1 MMEMWKTSFPTV
13 VASGHGPLL
22 EGNVLGQ
29 HDPLK
34 KRVLQTV
41 ALVNGFFGGQQK
53 KTCWEKQHVPTALEV
68 RNIYIYTLCVGRSDS
83 FWDFEKMGSQ
93 RLQYSDTN

>member
-1 MMEMWKTSFPTV
+1 MMEMWKTSFATV

-41 ALVNGFFGGQQK
+41 ALVNGFFWGATK
-53 KTCWEKQHVPTALEV
+53 KNMLGKTTCA
-68 RNIYIYTLCVGRSDS
+68 NSVGS
-83 FWDFEKMGSQ
+83 
-93 RLQYSDTN
+93 

>member
-1 MMEMWKTSFPTV
+1 VEDFVPTV

-41 ALVNGFFGGQQK
+41 ALVNGFLGGRKKIHVGKNNMCQQRWK
-53 KTCWEKQHVPTALEV
+53 LE
-68 RNIYIYTLCVGRSDS
+68 IYIYTLCVGRSDS

>member
-1 MMEMWKTSFPTV
+1 MENVVPTV

-41 ALVNGFFGGQQK
+41 ALVNVFFGGQK
-53 KTCWEKQHVPTALEV
+53 KIEKKKHVGKNNMFQHWKFEIE
-68 RNIYIYTLCVGRSDS
+68 IYIYI
-83 FWDFEKMGSQ
+83 
-93 RLQYSDTN
+93 